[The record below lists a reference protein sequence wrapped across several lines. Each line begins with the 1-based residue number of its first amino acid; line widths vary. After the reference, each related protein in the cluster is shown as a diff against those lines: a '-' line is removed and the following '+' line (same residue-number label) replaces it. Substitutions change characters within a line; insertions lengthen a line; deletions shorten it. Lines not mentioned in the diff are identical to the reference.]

1 MKRSEQIKLL
11 CGCNFGGLE
20 GLAEI
25 NDGYCLDMREYCT
38 SCRTTGRLE
47 Q

>member
-1 MKRSEQIKLL
+1 MKRSELVRIL

-20 GLAEI
+20 GAAEI
-25 NDGYCLDMREYCT
+25 NDGYCLDNRKYCT
-38 SCRTTGRLE
+38 LCSATGRLE